1 MASRPYL
8 EAGRLLTI
16 KDPDRVP
23 NVKRAIN
30 MARQFTATVN
40 PLETNEVAHRRQ
52 QGITREKTMAE
63 RSRAERQALSL
74 TMYNKKVR
82 K

>member
-1 MASRPYL
+1 
-8 EAGRLLTI
+8 
-16 KDPDRVP
+16 
-23 NVKRAIN
+23 